1 MDPAHNFTEVW
12 LTYVKKNNCT
22 NLPLVRQEKG
32 MSREQLAEK
41 SGVNV
46 RAIENYEQNRTNIN
60 GAAVSRVRDLA
71 RALGVPIEKILNE

>member
-1 MDPAHNFTEVW
+1 M
-12 LTYVKKNNCT
+12 YVKKNNCT
-22 NLPLVRQEKG
+22 NLTLVRQEKG

-41 SGVNV
+41 SGVNI

-71 RALGVPIEKILNE
+71 QALGVPIERILNE

>member
-1 MDPAHNFTEVW
+1 M
-12 LTYVKKNNCT
+12 YVKKNNCT
-22 NLPLVRQEKG
+22 NLTLVRQEKG

-41 SGVNV
+41 SGVNI

-71 RALGVPIEKILNE
+71 QALGVPIEKILNE

>member
-1 MDPAHNFTEVW
+1 M
-12 LTYVKKNNCT
+12 YVKKNNCT
-22 NLPLVRQEKG
+22 NLTLARQEKG

-41 SGVNV
+41 SGVNI

-71 RALGVPIEKILNE
+71 QALGVPIEKILNE

>member
-1 MDPAHNFTEVW
+1 M
-12 LTYVKKNNCT
+12 YVRKNNCT
-22 NLPLVRQEKG
+22 NLTLARQEKG

-41 SGVNV
+41 SGVNI

-71 RALGVPIEKILNE
+71 QALGVPIEKILNE

>member
-1 MDPAHNFTEVW
+1 M
-12 LTYVKKNNCT
+12 YVKKNNCT
-22 NLPLVRQEKG
+22 NLTLVRQEKG

-71 RALGVPIEKILNE
+71 RALGVPIEKILIE

>member
-1 MDPAHNFTEVW
+1 M
-12 LTYVKKNNCT
+12 YVKKNNCT
-22 NLPLVRQEKG
+22 NLTLVRQEKG

-71 RALGVPIEKILNE
+71 QALGVPIEKILNE

>member
-1 MDPAHNFTEVW
+1 M
-12 LTYVKKNNCT
+12 YVKKKNCT
-22 NLPLVRQEKG
+22 NLTLVRQEKG

>member
-1 MDPAHNFTEVW
+1 M
-12 LTYVKKNNCT
+12 YVKKNNCT
-22 NLPLVRQEKG
+22 NLTLVRQEKG

>member
-1 MDPAHNFTEVW
+1 M
-12 LTYVKKNNCT
+12 YVRKNNCT
-22 NLPLVRQEKG
+22 NLTLVRQEKG

-41 SGVNV
+41 SGVNI

-71 RALGVPIEKILNE
+71 QALGVPIEKILNE